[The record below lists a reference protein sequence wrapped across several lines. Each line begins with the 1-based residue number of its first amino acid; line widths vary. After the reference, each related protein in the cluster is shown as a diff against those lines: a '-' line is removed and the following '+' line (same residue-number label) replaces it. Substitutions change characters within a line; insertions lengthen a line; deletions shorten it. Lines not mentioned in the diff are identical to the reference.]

1 MPKYIKAF
9 TLGLQNSLEYRMNFL
24 LTLLSCLFPILIQYF
39 LWATIF
45 EGKQN
50 TEVLGYKF
58 DQIIVYSI
66 FAALLSKLVATG
78 FEYDVS
84 NDVKSGQLS
93 KFIVQPIGYF
103 QYRISSFLGGKIP
116 QIVIVTLILFI
127 ILALIK
133 FFMHMEVEITIV
145 RIVVFFLVVAL
156 SIIMNFFIFYCL
168 STFSFW
174 FLEVWGIFYTF
185 SLLSSIASGGIFPLD
200 MFGGTINKILN
211 FLPFKY
217 IVFFPINVINGKL
230 PWEEIVNGIQMQF
243 AWIFALFILSKLLWH
258 KGMQRFESV
267 GG

>member
-1 MPKYIKAF
+1 MRKYVKAF
-9 TLGLQNSLEYRMNFL
+9 TLGLQNALEYRMNFL

-45 EGKQN
+45 AGKSN
-50 TEVLGYKF
+50 AAILGYKLNE
-58 DQIIVYSI
+58 IIIYAI

-103 QYRISSFLGGKIP
+103 QYRISSFLGEKIP
-116 QIVIVTLILFI
+116 QIIIVTIILFS
-127 ILALIK
+127 ILVLLK
-133 FFMHMEVEITIV
+133 FFLHIDIEITIARV
-145 RIVVFFLVVAL
+145 LVFFLVVPF

-168 STFSFW
+168 SVFSFW
-174 FLEVWGIFYTF
+174 FLEVWGIFFTF
-185 SLLSSIASGGIFPLD
+185 TLLSSIASGGIFPLD
-200 MFGGTINKILN
+200 MFGETINKLLN

-230 PWEEIVNGIQMQF
+230 PWDEIVNGIQLQF
-243 AWIFALFILSKLLWH
+243 AWIFALFLLSKLLWR